1 MKDNSLA
8 TFLSGTLMG
17 FGICLVIVVSPIV
30 GEYKQYKAD
39 AVSAGVARFN
49 PQTSKFE
56 FIQRQ
61 WSADNS
67 VGIKNPKKSPI
78 PGEKNLTQVEDLL

>member
-1 MKDNSLA
+1 MKDNSFAL
-8 TFLSGTLMG
+8 FLYGILTGG
-17 FGICLVIVVSPIV
+17 FACVVLIVFPLCN
-30 GEYKQYKAD
+30 EYKEMQND

-61 WSADNS
+61 GRDE
-67 VGIKNPKKSPI
+67 NPKKSPI